1 MLRVPDGLDLAR
13 AAPLLCA
20 GITTYSP
27 LCTWG
32 IGPGSRVGVGGALAP
47 LTVAGVAGVASEDAG
62 AASGLVNVAH
72 QLGGSFGLRVLV
84 VAFAAADS
92 GVLDARELLAHRVA
106 TSLTAGT
113 VMLAFAPALVL
124 ALLVRPSKV
133 AQSGLRETV
142 GR

>member
-32 IGPGSRVGVGGALAP
+32 IGPGSRV
-47 LTVAGVAGVASEDAG
+47 GVAGVASEDAG

-113 VMLAFAPALVL
+113 VMLAFALALVL